1 MSGSN
6 YSLTYS
12 DGYAIL
18 SARIK
23 KMVIPLVSSKDKL
36 KVECVYHNILTG
48 AYKSVRELCEDIYD
62 NFKSQAT
69 LLVLTTLVSTARLSA
84 KA

>member
-1 MSGSN
+1 MSGSK
-6 YSLTYS
+6 YSITYNG
-12 DGYAIL
+12 DCAIL

-23 KMVIPLVSSKDKL
+23 KVIIPLVSSTDKL

-48 AYKSVRELCEDIYD
+48 AYKNVRELCEDIHN

-69 LLVLTTLVSTARLSA
+69 LLVLATLISTAHLSA